1 MKNYHFLILL
11 GVLFPLTFYGQ
22 SNAALPSDCG
32 CKVAFE
38 QAVDKVTRIYAGF
51 DDKVTSA
58 NRSVYEA
65 FLKDLSEKAG
75 KTTSK
80 EDCRYILRQYVGFF
94 KDSHVSVYGDWS
106 AESPAEKKKD
116 IPVEFKPLDKEF
128 LYVKL
133 PVFNIREVKTLDSL
147 IIANK
152 KLLAETP
159 YLIFDFRGNG
169 GGDASASDEMIKLIY
184 THPIIYPEWQY
195 RFSKEYID
203 QIESWIK
210 EDTNNLKYAPGRAL
224 LDEMKKSPGQLAG
237 YHGDITITHEVTPE
251 QYPGHIAFLID
262 KGCGSAT
269 EFFIFSGKQSKK
281 VTLFGTNTHGVM
293 DYGLTQTYGLCDGAF
308 YMGIATGRNGWV
320 KDFRID
326 NVGFEP
332 DVRIPSHDL
341 DWVEFVKNY
350 YHQKKK

>member
-1 MKNYHFLILL
+1 MKNNTFLI
-11 GVLFPLTFYGQ
+11 VLFLLPLTFYGQ
-22 SNAALPSDCG
+22 ATLPTDCE

-51 DDKVTSA
+51 DDKVTSE
-58 NRSVYEA
+58 NRPAYDSL
-65 FLKDLSEKAG
+65 LKDLSEKAG
-75 KTTSK
+75 KVTSR
-80 EDCRYILRQYVGFF
+80 EDCRRILKQYVGFF
-94 KDSHVSVYGDWS
+94 KDSHVSVYNDWN
-106 AESPAEKKKD
+106 EDTPAEKKKEA
-116 IPVEFKPLDKEF
+116 PVEFKQLNNEF

-133 PVFNIREVKTLDSL
+133 PIFNIREVETLDSL
-147 IIANK
+147 LIANK

-159 YLIFDFRGNG
+159 YLILDFRGNG

-195 RFSKEYID
+195 RFSKEYIE
-203 QIESWIK
+203 QTEAWIK
-210 EDTNNLKYAPGRAL
+210 EDTNNLKYAPSRAL
-224 LDEMKKSPGQLAG
+224 LDEMKKNPGRLAG
-237 YHGDITITHEVTPE
+237 YHGDITITHDVAPD
-251 QYPGHIAFLID
+251 QYPQHIAFLID
-262 KGCGSAT
+262 KDCGSAT

-293 DYGLTQTYGLCDGAF
+293 DYGLTQTYGLCNGVF
-308 YMGIATGRNGWV
+308 YLGIATGRNGWV

-332 DVRIPSHDL
+332 DVRIPSDDP

-350 YHQKKK
+350 YHSKKK